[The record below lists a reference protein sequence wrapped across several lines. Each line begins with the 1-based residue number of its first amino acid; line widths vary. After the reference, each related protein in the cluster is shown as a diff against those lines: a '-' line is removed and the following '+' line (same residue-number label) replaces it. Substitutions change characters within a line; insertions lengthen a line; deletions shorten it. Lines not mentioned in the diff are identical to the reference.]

1 MADAEAFLP
10 NRVAVSND
18 SLYNLK
24 PTSCRGRA
32 YRGSVPPTNKSTFNP
47 SDTMIFYVPGG
58 RRNTFLD
65 GTQNY
70 LKLTIKNSDTA
81 NNLNFDHNGSCVIN
95 RIDISHGNALLET
108 IQAYNVLMNYL
119 YDFNVDLAAGYGL
132 SPMIGCHGSVAA
144 DVRAGLTI
152 SKSPTNN
159 YMSVCIPILSGVI
172 GTSLDKLLPIGQLSD
187 DIRIEIF

>member
-1 MADAEAFLP
+1 MTDAEAFLP

-18 SLYNLK
+18 ALYNLK

-32 YRGSVPPTNKSTFNP
+32 YRASVPPTNKNSLNP

-81 NNLNFDHNGSCVIN
+81 NTLSFDHNGSCVIN
-95 RIDISHGNALLET
+95 RIDIFHGSSLLES

-119 YDFNVDLAAGYGL
+119 YDL
-132 SPMIGCHGSVAA
+132 I
-144 DVRAGLTI
+144 
-152 SKSPTNN
+152 
-159 YMSVCIPILSGVI
+159 
-172 GTSLDKLLPIGQLSD
+172 
-187 DIRIEIF
+187 